1 MGIAGL
7 STYSSSSYYFAMSN
21 KGKSEGT
28 NTEAVFGLLSGE
40 NDNKDTAELTA
51 NSTDV

>member
-1 MGIAGL
+1 MPDWSLKGDNMGIAGL

-28 NTEAVFGLLSGE
+28 NTEIISLES
-40 NDNKDTAELTA
+40 
-51 NSTDV
+51 SQRS